1 MKEQHNQWI
10 KDLVIYGALFIV
22 LLVVASILPAATLF
36 IVALMPV
43 PLTIFTYKYGYKR
56 GLLMSGIVL
65 VSTLLFAFT
74 LFLISLPLAGL
85 SIIVGLFVG
94 EAMRKQKHPYE
105 TLAQGTL
112 GYMVGFIILV
122 FVIEN
127 LMGVS
132 MMTEYRVI
140 IQESLMQSE
149 QLMQGTGIEVT
160 AEMLDT
166 IEQQMLIVL
175 DLLPAI
181 LLIGS
186 FIFALILQW
195 LSYKLVNNIHQEAN
209 FRFPPFYRLQLP
221 KATIW
226 LFLVVMVIDFID
238 FGPDALMTIILMNVL
253 LVFGLLFSI
262 QGLSFMFY
270 YLQYKKQSKVLG
282 IVLFVI
288 GLVIL
293 PVGLYVTRILGIIDI
308 GFMLRKRLK

>member
-1 MKEQHNQWI
+1 MKEQNNQWI
-10 KDLVIYGALFIV
+10 KDLVIYGALFIT
-22 LLVVASILPAATLF
+22 LLVGASILPAATLF

-85 SIIVGLFVG
+85 SIVVGILVG

-112 GYMVGFIILV
+112 GYMFGFILLV

-127 LMGVS
+127 VMGIS
-132 MMTEYRVI
+132 LMTEYRLI

-160 AEMLDT
+160 EEMLQS
-166 IEQQMLIVL
+166 IEQQMLVIL

-186 FIFALILQW
+186 FVFALILQW
-195 LSYKLVNNIHQEAN
+195 ISYKLVNKINRET

-221 KATIW
+221 KTTIW
-226 LFLVVMVIDFID
+226 VFLLVIVIDFID
-238 FGPDALMTIILMNVL
+238 FGPDALITIILMNVL
-253 LVFGLLFSI
+253 VVFGLLFSL

-270 YLQYKKQSKVLG
+270 YLQHKKQSKALG
-282 IVLFVI
+282 IVLLVI

>member
-22 LLVVASILPAATLF
+22 LLVVASILPAATLL

-43 PLTIFTYKYGYKR
+43 PLTIFTFKYGYKF

-85 SIIVGLFVG
+85 SIIVGILVG

-112 GYMVGFIILV
+112 GYMVGFILLV
-122 FVIEN
+122 FMVEN
-127 LMGVS
+127 VMGVS
-132 MMTEYRVI
+132 LMTEYRVI

-149 QLMQGTGIEVT
+149 QLMQGTGFDVT
-160 AEMLDT
+160 EEMLAS
-166 IEQQMLIVL
+166 IEQQMLIIL

-195 LSYKLVNNIHQEAN
+195 ISYKLVNKIHQEP

-226 LFLVVMVIDFID
+226 LFLLVMVIDLID
-238 FGPDALMTIILMNVL
+238 FGPDALITIVLMNVL

-282 IVLFVI
+282 IVLLVI

>member
-10 KDLVIYGALFIV
+10 KDLVIYGALFMV
-22 LLVVASILPAATLF
+22 LLVVASILPVATLF

-85 SIIVGLFVG
+85 SIIVGTLVG

-112 GYMVGFIILV
+112 GYMVGFILLV

-127 LMGVS
+127 VMGVS
-132 MMTEYRVI
+132 LMTEYRVI

-160 AEMLDT
+160 GEMLNT

-195 LSYKLVNNIHQEAN
+195 ISYKLVNNIQKVS

-238 FGPDALMTIILMNVL
+238 FGPDAFMTIVLMNVL
-253 LVFGLLFSI
+253 LIFGLLFSI

-293 PVGLYVTRILGIIDI
+293 PVGLYVTRILGIMDI

>member
-10 KDLVIYGALFIV
+10 KDLVIYGSIFIV

-85 SIIVGLFVG
+85 SIIVGILVG

-112 GYMVGFIILV
+112 GYMVGFMLLV
-122 FVIEN
+122 LVIEN
-127 LMGVS
+127 VMGVS
-132 MMTEYRVI
+132 LMTEYRVI
-140 IQESLMQSE
+140 IQESLVQSE
-149 QLMQGTGIEVT
+149 QLMQGTGLEVT
-160 AEMLDT
+160 EETLKT
-166 IEQQMLIVL
+166 IEQQMLVVL

-186 FIFALILQW
+186 FFFALILQW
-195 LSYKLVNNIHQEAN
+195 ISYKLVNKIYQET

-226 LFLVVMVIDFID
+226 LFLLVMVIDFID
-238 FGPDALMTIILMNVL
+238 FGSDALMTIVLMNVL
-253 LVFGLLFSI
+253 IVFGLLFSI

-282 IVLFVI
+282 IVLLVI

>member
-10 KDLVIYGALFIV
+10 KDLAIYGTIFIL
-22 LLVVASILPAATLF
+22 LLVIASMLPFATLF
-36 IVALMPV
+36 VVAVMPV
-43 PLTIFTYKYGYKR
+43 PLTIFTYKHGYKR

-65 VSTLLFAFT
+65 ASTLVFAFT

-85 SIIVGLFVG
+85 SIIVGILVG

-112 GYMVGFIILV
+112 GYMIGFILLV

-127 LMGVS
+127 VMGVS
-132 MMTEYRVI
+132 LMTEYRII
-140 IQESLMQSE
+140 IQESLMQSQE
-149 QLMQGTGIEVT
+149 LMQSTGVEVT
-160 AEMLDT
+160 EEMLKS
-166 IEQQMLIVL
+166 IEQQMLMIL
-175 DLLPAI
+175 DLLPA
-181 LLIGS
+181 LLLLGS

-195 LSYKLVNNIHQEAN
+195 ISQKVINKVYKETL
-209 FRFPPFYRLQLP
+209 RFPPFYRLQLP
-221 KATIW
+221 KMTIW
-226 LFLVVMVIDFID
+226 LFILVMFLGFID
-238 FGPDALMTIILMNVL
+238 FGPNSLVTIILLNIT
-253 LVFGLLFSI
+253 LVFWFLFSM

-270 YLQYKKQSKVLG
+270 YLQHKKQSKTLG
-282 IVLFVI
+282 IVLLVI